1 MNIVDSSGWLEF
13 FASGSNASV
22 FAQPIRNV
30 RHLLVPAITLTE
42 VFKRVLQQKDE
53 PSALQAVGHML
64 QGQVVPLSSELA
76 IEAGRL
82 GHLLKIP
89 LADSLI
95 LATARLYDAVLWTQ
109 DQDFKSISGV
119 RYIPKRSGAA

>member
-1 MNIVDSSGWLEF
+1 MNVVDSSGWLEF
-13 FASGSNASV
+13 FASGPNAPT
-22 FAQPIRNV
+22 FAPPIQDV
-30 RHLLVPAITLTE
+30 KHLLIPVITLTE
-42 VFKRVLQQKDE
+42 VFKRILQQKDE

-64 QGQVVPLSSELA
+64 QGQVVPLDSELA

-95 LATARLYDAVLWTQ
+95 LATAKHHQAVLWTQ
-109 DQDFKSISGV
+109 DEDFKAIQGV
-119 RYIPKRSGAA
+119 RYIPKR

>member
-1 MNIVDSSGWLEF
+1 MNIADSSGWLEF
-13 FASGSNASV
+13 FASGPNASV
-22 FAQPIRNV
+22 FAPPIQDAA
-30 RHLLVPAITLTE
+30 HLLVPVITLTE

-64 QGQVVPLSSELA
+64 QGQVIPLDSELA

-82 GHLLKIP
+82 GHLMKIP

-95 LATARLYDAVLWTQ
+95 LATARRSNATLWTQ
-109 DQDFKSISGV
+109 DEDFKSISGV
-119 RYIPKRSGAA
+119 RYIPKR

>member
-13 FASGSNASV
+13 FASGPNAAV
-22 FAQPIRNV
+22 FAPPIQDV
-30 RHLLVPAITLTE
+30 KHLLVPVITLTE

-53 PSALQAVGHML
+53 PGALQAVGHML
-64 QGQVVPLSSELA
+64 QGQVVPLNSELA

-82 GHLLKIP
+82 GHLHKIP

-95 LATARLYDAVLWTQ
+95 LATARHYEATLWTQ
-109 DQDFKSISGV
+109 DEDFKSLSGI
-119 RYIPKRSGAA
+119 RYIPKR

>member
-13 FASGSNASV
+13 FASGPNAST
-22 FAQPIRNV
+22 FAQPIQDV
-30 RHLLVPAITLTE
+30 KHLLVPVITLTE

-53 PSALQAVGHML
+53 PSALQAAGHML
-64 QGQVVPLSSELA
+64 QGQVIPLSSELA

-82 GHLLKIP
+82 GYRLKIP

-95 LATARLYDAVLWTQ
+95 LATARRYDATLWTQ
-109 DQDFKSISGV
+109 DEDFKSLAGV
-119 RYIPKRSGAA
+119 RYIPKR